1 LARLEAMSPAAGRT
15 YALLVGSV
23 AGLEKDLAFEIALL
37 EALDAVDEIHV
48 LVPGQDVEA
57 IRGLVGTNSW
67 EKVAGVNAAGA
78 TRDATIFDA
87 LTAVRPTARDED
99 LVLIA
104 DVERRSLTE
113 STVSCCLSVAAEQG
127 AAILASPVVGDVIQ
141 TSRSG
146 AMGALPREGW
156 TFRAAGLL
164 VTQFSRMFD
173 LYDWASTVAKE
184 SVESP
189 YRWSLSQLKPVVL
202 VANARGGVE
211 LASELISESS
221 ERKVAEE

>member
-1 LARLEAMSPAAGRT
+1 MSRAASRT
-15 YALLVGSV
+15 YALLLGSA
-23 AGLEKDLAFEIALL
+23 AGLEKDLASDIALL

-48 LVPGQDVEA
+48 WVPGQDVET
-57 IRGLVGTNSW
+57 IRGLVGTNSR
-67 EKVAGVNAAGA
+67 EKLAGVTAASA

-87 LTAVRPTARDED
+87 LTLIRPTARDED

-113 STVSCCLSVAAEQG
+113 STVLSCVEVAAEQG

-141 TSRSG
+141 TSQSG
-146 AMGALPREGW
+146 AIGALPREGW

-173 LYDWASTVAKE
+173 PYHWAATVAKE
-184 SVESP
+184 SIESP
-189 YRWSLSQLKPVVL
+189 YRWSLSQLKPVIL
-202 VANARGGVE
+202 VANEDGRVHP
-211 LASELISESS
+211 ASEVISESS
-221 ERKVAEE
+221 TERKVAEA

>member
-1 LARLEAMSPAAGRT
+1 MSPAASRT
-15 YALLVGSV
+15 YALLLGSA
-23 AGLEKDLAFEIALL
+23 AGLDKDLASDIALL

-48 LVPGQDVEA
+48 WVPGQDVEA
-57 IRGLVGTNSW
+57 IRGLVRTNSR
-67 EKVAGVNAAGA
+67 EKVAGVTAAGA

-113 STVSCCLSVAAEQG
+113 STVSTSLSVAAEHG

-141 TSRSG
+141 TSQSG
-146 AMGALPREGW
+146 TIGALPREGW

-173 LYDWASTVAKE
+173 LYDWAATVAKE
-184 SVESP
+184 SIESP

-202 VANARGGVE
+202 VANEDGRVD
-211 LASELISESS
+211 LASEVISDSS
-221 ERKVAEE
+221 TERKVGDE

>member
-1 LARLEAMSPAAGRT
+1 MSPAASRT
-15 YALLVGSV
+15 YALLLGSA
-23 AGLEKDLAFEIALL
+23 AGLDKDLASDIALL

-48 LVPGQDVEA
+48 WVPGQDVEA
-57 IRGLVGTNSW
+57 IRGLVRTNSR
-67 EKVAGVNAAGA
+67 EKVAGVTSAGA

-113 STVSCCLSVAAEQG
+113 STVSTSLSVAAEQG

-141 TSRSG
+141 TSQSG
-146 AMGALPREGW
+146 TIGALPREGW

-173 LYDWASTVAKE
+173 LYDWAATVAKE
-184 SVESP
+184 SIESP

-202 VANARGGVE
+202 VANEDGRVH
-211 LASELISESS
+211 LASEVISDSS
-221 ERKVAEE
+221 TERKVGDE